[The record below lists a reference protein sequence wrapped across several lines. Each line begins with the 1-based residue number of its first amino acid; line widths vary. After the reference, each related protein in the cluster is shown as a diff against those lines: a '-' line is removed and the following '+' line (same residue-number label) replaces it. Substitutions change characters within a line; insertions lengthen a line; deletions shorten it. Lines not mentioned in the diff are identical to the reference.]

1 MFSIQRTVNARPIA
15 TQRLLEATRATL
27 RRHGLRAA
35 IVGVLAFMGVRGV
48 LAANGG
54 EPAVPLDDAY
64 IHFQYA
70 RSFWEGRGFAFTEG
84 SVPTPGATS
93 LLWPAA
99 LALFYGF
106 GLRAENLIW
115 AAWLLGFVSLGFL
128 GHETRRLCDRLLSR
142 DGALAAEGMV
152 YAFGGFLWFAASG
165 MEVVPLAF
173 VLARSV
179 RRSAEWIEAGVGRGK
194 PTELIALA
202 FAGPLLR
209 PEGALATLFVAVTLG
224 LTLRGKQ
231 RTWSVLA
238 LSGAF
243 VPMVVNW
250 LGTGHAGTTTATV
263 KWLPLSP
270 YHQGSA
276 LWTAVLYN
284 VELLFGTLLDG
295 RIWSAVFLPEGSG
308 LVLWLAPVALA
319 FLALR
324 RNGEGPRAL
333 LVLALACGILLP
345 TTYDSFLWNRLRY
358 LWPFMPAWFVG
369 VAALAEL
376 AGRALGA
383 FDSKL
388 TRVRLLVSGVAI
400 GAMLDHLPFTIS
412 DLSNSAH
419 AISAQQVALGRWA
432 ASALPANAVLGVN
445 DTGAIAYY
453 SGRRV
458 FDVVGLTTLGEG
470 RYWVAG
476 AGSRFEHYEQLPR
489 SALPSDFIV
498 YPEWFALPDLFGT
511 YRTAR
516 SVPGATILGG
526 ETMAAYAADYRALG
540 TGARPRGLH
549 AACRPVDELDT
560 ADLDSEARASYAL
573 FDATSADNFV
583 RTEEGVSDGG
593 RKRRTL
599 ERFSIVLPANGK
611 LVARLA
617 AESAGSVTFR
627 DGTRTLARVAFT
639 GASFDEMVIRL
650 PTESSSA
657 PMRTNVEVVADSG
670 TFSSFHYWTFPS
682 CFP

>member
-1 MFSIQRTVNARPIA
+1 MFSIQRTVDARPFA
-15 TQRLLEATRATL
+15 TERLLETTRAAL

-35 IVGVLAFMGVRGV
+35 IVSVLAVLGLRSV
-48 LAANGG
+48 LAANAG

-84 SVPTPGATS
+84 AVPTPGATS
-93 LLWPAA
+93 LLWPGA

-142 DGALAAEGMV
+142 DGGLAAEGMV

-179 RRSAEWIEAGVGRGK
+179 RRAAEWIEDAAARGR
-194 PTELIALA
+194 PTELLVLA
-202 FAGPLLR
+202 FVGPLLR
-209 PEGALATLFVAVTLG
+209 PEGVLATACVTL
-224 LTLRGKQ
+224 TLGFTLGGK
-231 RTWSVLA
+231 RRAWAAVA
-238 LSGAF
+238 LSAAF
-243 VPMVVNW
+243 VPMLVNW
-250 LGTGHAGTTTATV
+250 LGTGQGGTTTATV

-276 LWTAVLYN
+276 LWAAVLYN

-295 RIWSAVFLPEGSG
+295 RVWSAVFLPEGSG
-308 LVLWLAPVALA
+308 LLLWLSPVALVV
-319 FLALR
+319 LALQR
-324 RNGEGPRAL
+324 GGGRVRAL
-333 LVLALACGILLP
+333 LVLALAFGILLP

-376 AGRALGA
+376 VGRALGT

-388 TRVRLLVSGVAI
+388 VRVRLLVSGVAI
-400 GAMLDHLPFTIS
+400 GGLLDHLPFTIS
-412 DLSNSAH
+412 DLANSAH

-432 ASALPANAVLGVN
+432 AGALPAQAVLGVN

-453 SGRRV
+453 SGKRV

-476 AGSRFEHYEQLPR
+476 PGSRFEHYERLPR
-489 SALPSDFIV
+489 ASLPSEFIV

-526 ETMAAYAADYRALG
+526 ETMAAYVADYTALG
-540 TGARPRGLH
+540 TGARPRNLD
-549 AACRPVDELDT
+549 AKCKPSAELDT
-560 ADLDSEARASYAL
+560 ADLESEHAANYEL
-573 FDATSADNFV
+573 FDATSADNLV
-583 RTEEGVSDGG
+583 RTDAGVSDGG
-593 RKRRTL
+593 RRRRTL
-599 ERFSIVLPANGK
+599 ERMRLRLPPGGR
-611 LVARLA
+611 LIARLA
-617 AESAGSVTFR
+617 AESAQSVVVRSGSRV
-627 DGTRTLARVAFT
+627 LATAPLT
-639 GASFDEMVIRL
+639 GAAFDEVTIPL
-650 PTESSSA
+650 PTSA
-657 PMRTNVEVVADSG
+657 LPAAPLEVEATSG
-670 TFSSFHYWTFPS
+670 TFASFHYWALPP
-682 CFP
+682 CAP